1 MTEPIDPFLRHR
13 SVGSRK
19 GDLGRVFGVTR
30 ETWALS
36 DDPKIT
42 PPRLEVL
49 ASRRT
54 AAEAA
59 DFAREAAMACRRHG
73 FHKPSGAW
81 WGVDEVLFHRFI
93 IRARQRPGRVALLV
107 AAGLASLAAVGLAQR
122 RSGRPSSRK
131 TAR

>member
-1 MTEPIDPFLRHR
+1 MTERIDPFLRHR

-30 ETWALS
+30 ETWSLG
-36 DDPKIT
+36 DDPKTT

-49 ASRRT
+49 ASRRS

-59 DFAREAAMACRRHG
+59 DLAREAAAACRRHG

-81 WGVDEVLFHRFI
+81 WGVDELLFHRFV
-93 IRARQRPGRVALLV
+93 IRARRHRDGVALLV
-107 AAGLASLAAVGLAQR
+107 AAGLASLAAVGLAR
-122 RSGRPSSRK
+122 RRAGRAASRK
-131 TAR
+131 DGP